1 MGLDFI
7 EDGRAFA
14 LADFDHDGR
23 LEVFLKNRNGPQLRL
38 LRNVMKDLGPAIAFR
53 LRGGKSNRDAIGAA
67 ITVETGSGRQTR
79 MLQAGSGFLSQ
90 HSKEVFFGLGDAKGP
105 VQASIRW
112 PSGLVQ
118 ELRDLP
124 LNHRVW
130 VEEGSAPSRLEA
142 FKANP
147 QGLKPPA
154 LAARGG
160 TAEAVPFHKIPLQGF
175 DSLPATI
182 ETWLLAPVAAPDFSL
197 SDLNGQARTLTA
209 LRGQPVLLNFWV
221 TESSICQQDL
231 KVFNRLHAR
240 WAAQGLHFLAV
251 NLDDPADAAKVRS
264 LARESHFSFSI
275 LQGSDDVAGIYNILY
290 RYLFDRHRDL
300 SLPTSFL
307 INGGGEIVK
316 VYQGPVNPEQV
327 EQDLRHIP
335 QTAAERMAK
344 ALPFPGLSDTLEFH
358 RNYLNYGSIYFQRG
372 YLEQAEASF
381 RLALRDDPESAEA
394 LYGLGSVYL
403 KQEKGGEARQSFE
416 RAIKLQASYPDTV
429 ANCLEQSWPAGHAGR
444 AHSRSDSILPG
455 GAQTQS
461 RSLDRARESGER
473 LPAAEELGRS
483 PQALERAVAV
493 GPQDA
498 EANYSLGMVFA
509 QLNDTDR
516 AYEYLQ
522 RALKSRPGYPE
533 ALNNLGVLYLRTGRR
548 DQAVASFEECIR
560 VAPAFDQS
568 YMNLARVYAL
578 EGTPDKARSVLLE
591 LLKQHPGHAQA
602 QKALEQLQ

>member
-1 MGLDFI
+1 
-7 EDGRAFA
+7 
-14 LADFDHDGR
+14 
-23 LEVFLKNRNGPQLRL
+23 
-38 LRNVMKDLGPAIAFR
+38 
-53 LRGGKSNRDAIGAA
+53 
-67 ITVETGSGRQTR
+67 

-90 HSKEVFFGLGDAKGP
+90 HSKEVFFGLGDAKDP

-124 LNHRVW
+124 LDHRVW

-160 TAEAVPFHKIPLQGF
+160 TAEAVPFHKIPLQEF
-175 DSLPATI
+175 EALPATI

-197 SDLNGQARTLTA
+197 PDLNGQARTPGCASRQAGAAEFLG
-209 LRGQPVLLNFWV
+209 RQ
-221 TESSICQQDL
+221 ESAICQQDL

-240 WAAQGLHFLAV
+240 WAAQGLHVLAV
-251 NLDDPADAAKVRS
+251 NLDDPANAAKVRS
-264 LARESHFSFSI
+264 LARESHFSFPI

-327 EQDLRHIP
+327 EQDFRHIP

-344 ALPFPGLSDTLEFH
+344 ALPFPGVSDTLEFH

-403 KQEKGGEARQSFE
+403 KQEKCGEARQSFE

-429 ANCLEQSWPAGHAGR
+429 ANAW
-444 AHSRSDSILPG
+444 
-455 GAQTQS
+455 
-461 RSLDRARESGER
+461 
-473 LPAAEELGRS
+473 
-483 PQALERAVAV
+483 
-493 GPQDA
+493 
-498 EANYSLGMVFA
+498 
-509 QLNDTDR
+509 
-516 AYEYLQ
+516 
-522 RALKSRPGYPE
+522 
-533 ALNNLGVLYLRTGRR
+533 NNLGL
-548 DQAVASFEECIR
+548 
-560 VAPAFDQS
+560 
-568 YMNLARVYAL
+568 LATREGHTAEAIPYFQEALKLNPDHLIAL
-578 EGTPDKARSVLLE
+578 ENLGNAYRQQKNWDEARKAAGARGGSRPAGCGGELQPGNGLRS
-591 LLKQHPGHAQA
+591 AQRY
-602 QKALEQLQ
+602 